1 MSELTTTVAG
11 AARQDS
17 HPRAVRL
24 EATNHEG
31 CFLGK
36 HVSPEKFAAGKDA
49 GFAFADLL
57 FGLDLGNLPAFG
69 SAYPAWRGHLDDV
82 YLRPDM
88 STLVE
93 WQPGLNSVI
102 GDYWLKDGTPVPI
115 CPRNLVRKMI
125 DRLAEQ
131 GYTATVAVEIEATV
145 FEESIHE
152 ARARGYRDLTPL
164 GGNAGTAY
172 HLAKSNDWIAYMNAV
187 AERLSEVGIEW
198 EAWSDEDAAGQIE
211 INLAPADPIKVG
223 DSWAR
228 TRQIMREVAFE
239 LGHCVTFMAKP
250 TAGYGQSS
258 HINLSLQ
265 RDGANAFYA
274 EDGPSETMLHAIGGL
289 LATMEGNSSIVLLQ
303 ITSYRRLVDLSGP
316 PVTISWGISNK
327 TTAVRAVCGHPKYS
341 RLEYRL
347 PGSDANLYLALAG
360 VLAGVIAGI
369 EHKIDPPE
377 PVSDMA
383 WCLPPGLGIERIPNT
398 ISKAAAALDA
408 DPILRE
414 LLGDEFVDCWLASR
428 KWEWMQFH
436 TAGGDPFAELSEW
449 ESARYFELP

>member
-1 MSELTTTVAG
+1 MSDLSSTATSAPL
-11 AARQDS
+11 RDS
-17 HPRAVRL
+17 GPRAIRL
-24 EATNHEG
+24 EATNPEG

-36 HVSPEKFAAGKDA
+36 NVSPKKFDAGKDA

-57 FGLDLGNLPAFG
+57 FGLDLGNVPVFG

-93 WQPGLNSVI
+93 WKPGLDSVL

-115 CPRNLVRKMI
+115 CPRNLVRKMVE
-125 DRLAEQ
+125 RLA
-131 GYTATVAVEIEATV
+131 GLGFTATVAVEIEATV
-145 FEESIHE
+145 FEEPIHE
-152 ARARGYRDLTPL
+152 ARARGYRELTPL
-164 GGNAGTAY
+164 GGSAGTAY
-172 HLAKSNDWIAYMNAV
+172 HLAKSADWTDYMKAV
-187 AERLSEVGIEW
+187 ADRLDEVGIEW

-211 INLAPADPIKVG
+211 LNIAPGDPIKVG
-223 DSWAR
+223 DAWAR

-239 LGHCVTFMAKP
+239 RGHSVTFMAKP
-250 TAGYGQSS
+250 TAGYGQAS

-265 RDGANAFYA
+265 RNGDNAFYA
-274 EDGPSETMLHAIGGL
+274 EDGPSDTMLHAIGGL
-289 LATMEGNSSIVLLQ
+289 LATMEGNTSIVLPQ

-327 TTAVRAVCGHPKYS
+327 TAAVRAVCGHPKYS

-347 PGSDANLYLALAG
+347 PGADANLYLALAG

-369 EHKIDPPE
+369 ERKIE
-377 PVSDMA
+377 PAEQVTDMA
-383 WCLPPGLGIERIPNT
+383 WCLPPGLGIDRIPDT
-398 ISKAAAALDA
+398 ITKAAAALDA

-414 LLGDEFVDCWLASR
+414 LLGDEFVDYWIASR

-436 TAGGDPFAELSEW
+436 TAGGDPFAELSQW

>member
-1 MSELTTTVAG
+1 MSDPTTTESG
-11 AARQDS
+11 ARS
-17 HPRAVRL
+17 VRL

-36 HVSPEKFAAGKDA
+36 NVSPAKFAAGKDA

-57 FGLDLGNLPAFG
+57 FGLDLGNVPVFG
-69 SAYPAWRGHLDDV
+69 AAYPAWRGHLDDV
-82 YLRPDM
+82 YLRPDL

-93 WQPGLNSVI
+93 WKPGLDAVI

-115 CPRNLVRKMI
+115 CPRNLVRKMV
-125 DRLAEQ
+125 DRLAEE
-131 GYTATVAVEIEATV
+131 GYTATVAVEIEATL
-145 FEESIHE
+145 FEESIQD

-164 GGNAGTAY
+164 GGSAGTAY
-172 HLAKSNDWIAYMNAV
+172 HLAKSTDWTEYMNAV
-187 AERLSEVGIEW
+187 AHRLDEVGIDW

-211 INLAPADPIKVG
+211 INIAPADPIRVG
-223 DSWAR
+223 DAWAR
-228 TRQIMREVAFE
+228 TRQIMREVAFD
-239 LGHCVTFMAKP
+239 LGRSVTFMAKP
-250 TAGYGQSS
+250 TAGYGQAS

-265 RDGANAFYA
+265 RDGENAFYA
-274 EDGPSETMLHAIGGL
+274 PDGPSETMLHAIGGL
-289 LATMEGNSSIVLLQ
+289 LATLEGATSIVLPQ

-327 TTAVRAVCGHPKYS
+327 TTAVRAVCGHPTYS

-347 PGSDANLYLALAG
+347 PGADANLYLALAG
-360 VLAGVIAGI
+360 VLAGVIAGV
-369 EHKIDPPE
+369 EQKIDAPD

-383 WCLPPGLGIERIPNT
+383 WCLPPGLGIERIPDT
-398 ISKAAAALDA
+398 ITKAAAALHA

-414 LLGDEFVDCWLASR
+414 LLGDEFVDCWIASR
-428 KWEWMQFH
+428 RWEWMQFH

-449 ESARYFELP
+449 ESNRYFELP

>member
-1 MSELTTTVAG
+1 MSDLSTTATSAPLRDFG
-11 AARQDS
+11 A
-17 HPRAVRL
+17 RAVRL

-36 HVSPEKFAAGKDA
+36 NVSPKKFAAGKDA

-57 FGLDLGNLPAFG
+57 FGLDLGNVPVFG

-93 WQPGLNSVI
+93 WKPGLHSVI
-102 GDYWLKDGTPVPI
+102 GDYWLKDGTPVPV
-115 CPRNLVRKMI
+115 CPRNLVRKMVE
-125 DRLAEQ
+125 RLAAT
-131 GYTATVAVEIEATV
+131 GFTARVAVEIEATV

-164 GGNAGTAY
+164 GGSAGTAY
-172 HLAKSNDWIAYMNAV
+172 HLAKSKDWTDYMNAV
-187 AERLSEVGIEW
+187 ADRLDEVGIEW

-211 INLAPADPIKVG
+211 LNLAPGDPIGVG
-223 DSWAR
+223 DAWAR

-239 LGHCVTFMAKP
+239 RGHSVTFMAKP
-250 TAGYGQSS
+250 TAGYGQAS

-265 RDGANAFYA
+265 RDGANAFHA
-274 EDGPSETMLHAIGGL
+274 EDGPSDTMLHAIGGL
-289 LATMEGNSSIVLLQ
+289 LATMEGTTSIVLPQ

-327 TTAVRAVCGHPKYS
+327 TAAVRAVCGHPKYS

-347 PGSDANLYLALAG
+347 PGADANLYLALAG
-360 VLAGVIAGI
+360 VLAGVIAGVERKI
-369 EHKIDPPE
+369 EPPE
-377 PVSDMA
+377 QITDMA
-383 WCLPPGLGIERIPNT
+383 WCLPPGLGIERIPDT
-398 ISKAAAALDA
+398 ITKAAAALDA
-408 DPILRE
+408 DPVLRE
-414 LLGDEFVDCWLASR
+414 LLGDEFVDCWIASR

-436 TAGGDPFAELSEW
+436 TAGGDPFAELSQW
-449 ESARYFELP
+449 ESTRYFELP

>member
-1 MSELTTTVAG
+1 MSEPTTATSA
-11 AARQDS
+11 
-17 HPRAVRL
+17 RAVRL

-36 HVSPEKFAAGKDA
+36 TVSPKKFAVGKDT

-69 SAYPAWRGHLDDV
+69 AAFPAWRGHLDDV
-82 YLRPDM
+82 YLRPDL

-93 WQPGLNSVI
+93 WKPGLDAVI
-102 GDYWLKDGTPVPI
+102 GDYWLKDGTPVPL

-125 DRLAEQ
+125 DRLAAQ
-131 GYTATVAVEIEATV
+131 GFTATVAVEIEATV

-152 ARARGYRDLTPL
+152 ARARGYRDLSPL
-164 GGNAGTAY
+164 GGSAGTAY
-172 HLAKSNDWIAYMNAV
+172 HLAKSKDWTDYMNAV
-187 AERLSEVGIEW
+187 ADRLDEVGIEW

-211 INLAPADPIKVG
+211 LNLAPGDPIEVA
-223 DSWAR
+223 DAWAR
-228 TRQIMREVAFE
+228 TRQVMREVAFE
-239 LGHCVTFMAKP
+239 RGHAVTFMAKP
-250 TAGYGQSS
+250 TAGYGQAS
-258 HINLSLQ
+258 HINLSLR
-265 RDGANAFYA
+265 RDGVNAFYA
-274 EDGPSETMLHAIGGL
+274 ADGPSDTMRHAIGGL
-289 LATMEGNSSIVLLQ
+289 LATIEGNTSIVLPQ
-303 ITSYRRLVDLSGP
+303 ITSYRRLVDLTGP

-327 TTAVRAVCGHPKYS
+327 TTAVRAVCGHREYS

-347 PGSDANLYLALAG
+347 PGADANLYLALAG
-360 VLAGVIAGI
+360 VLAGVSAGI
-369 EHKIDPPE
+369 EREIDPPE
-377 PVSDMA
+377 QVTDMA
-383 WCLPPGLGIERIPNT
+383 WCLPPGLGIERIPDT
-398 ISKAAAALDA
+398 ITKAAAALDA

-414 LLGDEFVDCWLASR
+414 LLGDEFVDHWIASR